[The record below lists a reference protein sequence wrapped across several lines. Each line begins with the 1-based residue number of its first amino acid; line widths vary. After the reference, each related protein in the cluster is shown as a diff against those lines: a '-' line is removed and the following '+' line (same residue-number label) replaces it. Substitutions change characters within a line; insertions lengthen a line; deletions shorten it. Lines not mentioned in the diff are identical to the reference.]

1 MTKIA
6 VLVGSLRADSL
17 NKKLALNLE
26 KLAPKGTEFEYID
39 LRLPLYDT
47 DLEVDFPKEA
57 AQAKSV
63 IADADGVL
71 IVTPEYNRGIP
82 GVLKNAIDW
91 VSRPYGQ
98 NSLSGKPLAVAGA
111 SVGPIGTAVAQANL
125 RQIAGH
131 LNARL
136 AGQPELY
143 LGLAGG
149 MFDENNELVADAKG
163 SAEAFIENFVAFVKA
178 A

>member
-1 MTKIA
+1 
-6 VLVGSLRADSL
+6 
-17 NKKLALNLE
+17 
-26 KLAPKGTEFEYID
+26 
-39 LRLPLYDT
+39 
-47 DLEVDFPKEA
+47 
-57 AQAKSV
+57 
-63 IADADGVL
+63 VL